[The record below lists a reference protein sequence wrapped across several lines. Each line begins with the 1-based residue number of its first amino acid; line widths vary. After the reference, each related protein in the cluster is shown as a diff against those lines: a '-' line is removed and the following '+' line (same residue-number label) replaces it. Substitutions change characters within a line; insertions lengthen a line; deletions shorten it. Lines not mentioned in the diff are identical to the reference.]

1 MFLFYRIFYLLF
13 DYEIS
18 KYFRPYSFSLIAFEM
33 LIQNNV
39 EFFSF
44 LGFRSL
50 TKISFAFNFI
60 SKLMINLGIVMMF
73 LTVIGAV
80 SSYFIYYYRYKKLA
94 KYFLVNMFRFPS
106 SYGLM
111 IIVYGLQPFFKG
123 AIHAILYENW
133 YYQIWGLM
141 GLEIT
146 IFLTVLIF
154 EFIKGNHRSKI
165 AFKMEATYK
174 ACLIIINILIL
185 CKYRYF

>member
-1 MFLFYRIFYLLF
+1 MFNVPCTLIIVFLFYRIFYLLF

-73 LTVIGAV
+73 ITVIGAV
-80 SSYFIYYYRYKKLA
+80 SSYFVYYYRYKKLA

-111 IIVYGLQPFFKG
+111 IVVYGLQPFFKG

-165 AFKMEATYK
+165 AFKM
-174 ACLIIINILIL
+174 
-185 CKYRYF
+185 